1 MPSVAVPPAKWHHEI
16 PQRAAFTFENAD
28 SSKVGHRSGA
38 THLLGGRELVICP
51 PHNPAFHYNGCRISA
66 PSGPTCRDRR
76 SFGISLSAAGMRYH
90 PCRHGSLPGPEHDQ
104 HRAMS
109 SSTGPQEFVNQIRA
123 HAPTSSSRQ
132 AGAIRPAAS
141 LFELRH
147 SSIILGLHC
156 SAVGSDMHAR
166 YFR

>member
-1 MPSVAVPPAKWHHEI
+1 MP
-16 PQRAAFTFENAD
+16 
-28 SSKVGHRSGA
+28 
-38 THLLGGRELVICP
+38 HLGTIGSDVQ
-51 PHNPAFHYNGCRISA
+51 
-66 PSGPTCRDRR
+66 GPTIFWDKLERGWYAIPPVSTRVT
-76 SFGISLSAAGMRYH
+76 
-90 PCRHGSLPGPEHDQ
+90 PGPEHDQ

-109 SSTGPQEFVNQIRA
+109 SSTAPQEFVNQIRA

-132 AGAIRPAAS
+132 AGLIRPAAS

-156 SAVGSDMHAR
+156 SAVGRDMHAR